1 MPRYCQECILP
12 ETRPGVKLDAEG
24 VCQGCRNALS
34 KKQIDW
40 DGRAEEFRE
49 LARDCRDRAEGYDC
63 VIPVSGGKDSYW
75 QVITCLEHGL
85 HPLCVTYVV
94 PGRNV
99 LGEKNLHRL
108 IEIGVDH
115 IDFRPSPRVEARF
128 IARAF
133 LERGISGL
141 VTHMAIFSLPV
152 RVAVAFRIP
161 LVIFGENSAFEYGT
175 EDDSLSGA
183 EMDYRWLKKFGVTD
197 GTTALDWVCDDLSAA
212 DLTPYVFPS
221 ERELADAGTRIV
233 FLGHYFPW
241 DPDHS
246 RRVAAEH
253 GFEVRAEGPLVGHYD
268 YANIDDDLL
277 SIHQHAKWYK
287 FGITRSW
294 DTLSME
300 IRNGRL
306 TRAEAV
312 EELRRR
318 GDETPWRAIATFCEY
333 VSISESDYFRTLERF
348 RNEEIWSRRGDRW
361 VIEDFLIPDFPW
373 PQDPPVL
380 GS

>member
-1 MPRYCQECILP
+1 M
-12 ETRPGVKLDAEG
+12 KLDAIG
-24 VCQGCRNALS
+24 VCQGCRNADA
-34 KKQIDW
+34 KARIDW
-40 DGRAEEFRE
+40 VARTEEFRK
-49 LARDCRDRAEGYDC
+49 LARDCRNRSASYDC

-75 QVITCLEHGL
+75 QVATCLEYGL

-94 PGRNV
+94 PGRNE
-99 LGEKNLHRL
+99 LGERNLKRL
-108 IEIGVDH
+108 IDIGVDH
-115 IDFRPSPRVEARF
+115 IDFRPNPRVEARF

-133 LERGISGL
+133 EERGISGL
-141 VTHMAIFSLPV
+141 VTHMAIFALPV
-152 RVAVAFRIP
+152 RIAVSFRIP

-175 EDDSLSGA
+175 EDQTLSGA
-183 EMDYRWLKKFGVTD
+183 EMDHRWLQEFGVTD
-197 GTTALDWVCDDLSAA
+197 GTTALDWVGGELSTQ
-212 DLTPYVFPS
+212 DLTPYIFPD
-221 ERELADAGTRIV
+221 RQELADAGTRIV

-241 DPDHS
+241 DPEHS
-246 RRVAAEH
+246 RRVATEY
-253 GFEVRAEGPLVGHYD
+253 GFAIREEGPLVGHYD

-306 TRAEAV
+306 QRAAAL

-318 GDETPWRAIATFCEY
+318 GEETPWKAIAAFCDY
-333 VSISESDYFRTLERF
+333 ISISELQYFQTLERF
-348 RNEEIWSRRGDRW
+348 RNPEIWSRRDGRW

-373 PQDPPVL
+373 PEDPPIL
-380 GS
+380 RP